1 MTAPVPASVASFV
14 QAQEALILQQYTAPD
29 GTISVGWGHRVLPSD
44 NLPPTITEAVALQ
57 LLATD
62 VQSAAD
68 CVQSLVSVP
77 LSLGQLTALTDFVYN
92 VGCQAFTRSQFPA
105 TLALSDFGKAAVL
118 FVHYVT
124 HANSVGIAGLP
135 GRRLAEQAMFLS

>member
-1 MTAPVPASVASFV
+1 MTTPASTIAFV
-14 QAQEALILQQYTAPD
+14 KSQEVLVLQQYTAPD
-29 GTISVGWGHRVLPSD
+29 GTVSVGWGHRVLPSD

-118 FVHYVT
+118 FLHYVT
-124 HANSVGIAGLP
+124 HANSIGIAGTP
-135 GRRLAEQAMFLS
+135 GRRLAEQGVFLS